1 MIFSRVKKVDERAD
15 VDALLQKMKI
25 VRDNLSRKNYKQQIS
40 IASDDDRVLQIAAV
54 LNDIVSMCGPG
65 QEKVVVKN
73 DYAEQLAHAETEN
86 QKLRENIANI
96 ETRLKLVN
104 SASQV
109 GLWDLSLIGGNPD
122 NPDNIYWWSDE
133 FRHLLGYTDETD
145 FPNVLESWSD
155 SLHIEDK
162 NRILT
167 DLSGHLHNLSGKNP
181 YPMEYRLKLK
191 NGEYHWFRADGATIR
206 NDKGIPVRVAGSM
219 YDITEE
225 KNKQEREK
233 QLVVHSEQFSQAIK
247 QLSDTVGSIAE
258 SAQRMTSAQQT
269 TIGMV
274 KKTNQSVEVAQ
285 GITLLIKGLADQT
298 NLLGL
303 NAAIEAARAGQE
315 GRGFQ
320 VVAEEIRKLAGES
333 TEAVGKVDSS
343 LNEMVISAKSISEQV
358 HSMDEYIQVQAATT
372 QEVNASVEEINS
384 MFQSILSLVR
394 E

>member
-1 MIFSRVKKVDERAD
+1 
-15 VDALLQKMKI
+15 
-25 VRDNLSRKNYKQQIS
+25 
-40 IASDDDRVLQIAAV
+40 
-54 LNDIVSMCGPG
+54 
-65 QEKVVVKN
+65 
-73 DYAEQLAHAETEN
+73 
-86 QKLRENIANI
+86 
-96 ETRLKLVN
+96 
-104 SASQV
+104 
-109 GLWDLSLIGGNPD
+109 
-122 NPDNIYWWSDE
+122 
-133 FRHLLGYTDETD
+133 
-145 FPNVLESWSD
+145 
-155 SLHIEDK
+155 
-162 NRILT
+162 
-167 DLSGHLHNLSGKNP
+167 
-181 YPMEYRLKLK
+181 
-191 NGEYHWFRADGATIR
+191 
-206 NDKGIPVRVAGSM
+206 M